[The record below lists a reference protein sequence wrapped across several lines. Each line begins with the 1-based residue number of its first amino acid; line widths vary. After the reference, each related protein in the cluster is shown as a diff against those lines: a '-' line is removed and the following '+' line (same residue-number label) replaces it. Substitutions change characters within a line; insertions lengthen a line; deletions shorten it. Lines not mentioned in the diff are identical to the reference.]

1 MVNPAAQLCHPG
13 VCSLSTAWYLSHWP
27 SSSMASSWPQG
38 GCRSSGHHRLTRVCT
53 EPGREGAAPHSPPF
67 AREGPSSGVRGVSP
81 LNLVSKW
88 RAPSLCRE
96 AGRPGRAAVWC
107 YFPALQCVC
116 VGESLFSGG
125 RWENGGQRWCHL
137 PVVAGSPFRTGS
149 RVCVLTGRLPLG
161 CRGARWGFVPPM
173 PLGTVPMKSKQEG
186 GLRPL
191 RHVGKLGAGRRPG
204 IRALVLEQHLGDLAL
219 VLPLGRRSL
228 QLAPPSWWRV
238 GRQRLPEAIL
248 QV

>member
-1 MVNPAAQLCHPG
+1 MALCLVNPAAQLCHPG

-107 YFPALQCVC
+107 YFLALQCVC
-116 VGESLFSGG
+116 VGGPCSRGEGG
-125 RWENGGQRWCHL
+125 RMVVRGG
-137 PVVAGSPFRTGS
+137 VT
-149 RVCVLTGRLPLG
+149 
-161 CRGARWGFVPPM
+161 CRSW
-173 PLGTVPMKSKQEG
+173 L
-186 GLRPL
+186 GLRFAQGAVCASSPGGFPL
-191 RHVGKLGAGRRPG
+191 AAGELVG
-204 IRALVLEQHLGDLAL
+204 VL
-219 VLPLGRRSL
+219 SL
-228 QLAPPSWWRV
+228 RCRWVPYP
-238 GRQRLPEAIL
+238 
-248 QV
+248 

>member
-1 MVNPAAQLCHPG
+1 MALCLVNPAAQLCHPG

-116 VGESLFSGG
+116 GGVLVLGGKVGEWWSEVVSLAG
-125 RWENGGQRWCHL
+125 RGWVSVSHREPCVRPHRKASPWL
-137 PVVAGSPFRTGS
+137 PGSSLGFCPSDAVGYRTHE
-149 RVCVLTGRLPLG
+149 V
-161 CRGARWGFVPPM
+161 
-173 PLGTVPMKSKQEG
+173 Q
-186 GLRPL
+186 
-191 RHVGKLGAGRRPG
+191 AGRRT
-204 IRALVLEQHLGDLAL
+204 
-219 VLPLGRRSL
+219 
-228 QLAPPSWWRV
+228 
-238 GRQRLPEAIL
+238 
-248 QV
+248 